1 MRDTAV
7 RDDRETENYTDMI
20 TWDLNGTVSVLVTN
34 GFLRGREDTKL
45 FIFTKELLSATKNIR
60 YILLKV
66 MILKTDNIQENT
78 KDELK
83 CFCMISVL
91 SSSAV
96 LRDPKK
102 RVRFRWNSHGV
113 ICSILKR

>member
-7 RDDRETENYTDMI
+7 
-20 TWDLNGTVSVLVTN
+20 NGTVSVLVTN
-34 GFLRGREDTKL
+34 GILKDIQDAKL
-45 FIFTKELLSATKNIR
+45 FIFTKELLLETKNIR

-66 MILKTDNIQENT
+66 MILKTDKIQENT
-78 KDELK
+78 MDEPK
-83 CFCMISVL
+83 CFCMITVL

-102 RVRFRWNSHGV
+102 RVRFRWNSHGG